1 MLLSLWVD
9 DIEAVPFSRL
19 PLLTAQLSN
28 MILPPLYAIVDIF
41 DVYFSACGDI
51 VSDEELFVDN
61 AEEYIRRDI
70 EGSDVD
76 TRRRAACDLVKVFSR
91 SFERK
96 ITEIFG
102 SYVQVCVLVS
112 FMWLH
117 VIQNIFFSI
126 HIRINVFTKLMTE
139 DIFGLLFSE

>member
-1 MLLSLWVD
+1 
-9 DIEAVPFSRL
+9 
-19 PLLTAQLSN
+19 
-28 MILPPLYAIVDIF
+28 
-41 DVYFSACGDI
+41 VYFSACCVI

-91 SFERK
+91 YFERK

-102 SYVQVCVLVS
+102 SYVQVCTLISILVMIMEIGYVTVPN
-112 FMWLH
+112 FT
-117 VIQNIFFSI
+117 NIE
-126 HIRINVFTKLMTE
+126 L
-139 DIFGLLFSE
+139 